1 MIKKNGIKPLT
12 IKEFTKNYKFPENI
26 NKISKGEDYIHRTQN
41 KFLSRILKKRIKI
54 PENQDINKTIEN
66 LFHNEDC
73 RERLINIVRQRNHKP
88 ILTSEGL
95 SISKNNTN
103 DKSYD
108 SLFFDRTK
116 GKKSFDLYTP
126 IKKYHKINLIAKKH
140 KNSDRTITPLV
151 NERNDKNMVIKESK
165 TNISHMNKEKEIN
178 KINLD
183 SQLFKRKKIHKKSD
197 TTFSDVYSRTESN
210 KINFDYNKSKNEN
223 KINNKKNKVKKSK
236 TLRNTPKKQK
246 KNNKLKI
253 EKLIEISFKNI
264 KEIKTIITTANN
276 YKQEKC
282 EDIFI
287 KQVKAKVNSQNNY
300 KQEKCEEI
308 SLIQQIKSKVN
319 SQNNYI
325 PQKCEE
331 IMLKQQI
338 KPIINSSNNY
348 TPEKLEEITLERQ
361 IKAKVNSQNNYITQK
376 CEEIILPKQNDDL
389 SNYSGYILYKKN
401 LGKIEEKILIGGEE
415 DKLKENFLNIINEI
429 TGEEYTFI
437 IKSESDLINILE
449 EENESKNK
457 KIKEQE
463 ILIEQDKK
471 SYLDLKNEFDKL
483 TLENNHLK
491 ENINSL
497 EKKEEEIQPS
507 NKSFSECKIE
517 KLEEIQFLE
526 KQTNKIENELDKLTL
541 ENNKLKEKI
550 NTLEQKEKEIE
561 ILNKTFSEYKTKK
574 MEEIQNLEK
583 QIKQYK
589 NELNQIKTEKNKK
602 KEFSIEKIG
611 LFLEK
616 KIDKI
621 NNINKIKEY
630 NIENFVISIK
640 PYKDDIKDLEEK
652 LFTSRRKKS
661 EKLSKILDKIKKQ
674 KSKETNK
681 TQEIKNNSSTIKKS
695 EKINRIA
702 KMLERQMTGE
712 GEENKKLDNTKE
724 KSSEKE
730 EINFMNLMEGK
741 PLTKNKNKPKL
752 KISFDYDS

>member
-183 SQLFKRKKIHKKSD
+183 SQLFKSKKIHKKSD

-308 SLIQQIKSKVN
+308 SLIQQIKS
-319 SQNNYI
+319 
-325 PQKCEE
+325 
-331 IMLKQQI
+331 
-338 KPIINSSNNY
+338 
-348 TPEKLEEITLERQ
+348 
-361 IKAKVNSQNNYITQK
+361 KVNSQNNYITQK

-574 MEEIQNLEK
+574 MEEIQNLER
-583 QIKQYK
+583 QIKQYE

-640 PYKDDIKDLEEK
+640 PYKDDIKELEEK

-681 TQEIKNNSSTIKKS
+681 TQEIKNYSSTIKKS

>member
-300 KQEKCEEI
+300 
-308 SLIQQIKSKVN
+308 
-319 SQNNYI
+319 
-325 PQKCEE
+325 
-331 IMLKQQI
+331 
-338 KPIINSSNNY
+338 
-348 TPEKLEEITLERQ
+348 
-361 IKAKVNSQNNYITQK
+361 ITQK

-583 QIKQYK
+583 QIKQYE

-640 PYKDDIKDLEEK
+640 PYKDDIKELEEK

-681 TQEIKNNSSTIKKS
+681 TQEIKNYSSTIKKS